1 MDVPNSMPRVSVIMP
16 LYNAESYVAQA
27 IETVKAQTMTD
38 WELLVIDDCA
48 TDGSHGVAVGAARND
63 ARIRILR
70 NDKNIG
76 VARTRNRGIELARG
90 EYIAFLDSD
99 DFWEPQMLE
108 KMLERMSE
116 TDADIVYCSYAMVDE
131 QGNKV
136 CNDFIVP
143 PKTEF
148 KDSIVRSVITCST
161 VLLKK
166 EIVENNHFPT
176 NIYHEDIA
184 LWFRLLMCG
193 ARAYGVTEV
202 LASYRQRHGSR
213 SSGKLISA
221 FRRWPIYRKVLGMS
235 VTESAT
241 YMLGYAYYG
250 IIKYKKI
257 V

>member
-27 IETVKAQTMTD
+27 VESVKAQTMCD

-48 TDGSHGVAVGAARND
+48 TDGSHSAAVRAAGDD
-63 ARIRILR
+63 ARIHILR
-70 NDKNIG
+70 NDKNCG

-108 KMLERMSE
+108 KMLACLND
-116 TDADIVYCSYAMVDE
+116 TAADIAYCSYAMVDE
-131 QGNKV
+131 HGNKV

-166 EIVENNHFPT
+166 EIVESNRFPT

-184 LWFRLLMCG
+184 LWFRLLMDG
-193 ARAYGVTEV
+193 ARACGVTEV
-202 LASYRQRHGSR
+202 MASYRQRHGSR

-221 FRRWPIYRKVLGMS
+221 YRRWPIYRKVLGMS
-235 VTESAT
+235 IAESAT

-250 IIKYKKI
+250 LIKYKRI